1 MEKKITSFIEAN
13 TGVILEYS
21 LTFLYAVVLLL
32 AGWWLIK
39 KATNV
44 FENKLLSNH
53 IDESLKGF
61 LATLIS
67 VILKIVLLM
76 SVIEMVGFKT
86 TSFVALLGSA
96 GLAFGL
102 ALSGT
107 LQNFASGVL
116 ILFQKPFVVGD
127 WVEAQGYLGAVKKIE
142 IFRTILT
149 TYDNKTI
156 VIPNSEL
163 SNSSIT
169 NYSTEPTR
177 LVEWVFGI
185 GYDEDITLAKSVI
198 EKEIFSDQRV
208 KNQNEPF
215 IKISSLGDSSVNIK
229 VRAEVNQIDYW
240 DVLFEYTEKIK
251 LAFDQNKINI
261 PYPQMQIHQ
270 SK

>member
-1 MEKKITSFIEAN
+1 
-13 TGVILEYS
+13 
-21 LTFLYAVVLLL
+21 
-32 AGWWLIK
+32 
-39 KATNV
+39 
-44 FENKLLSNH
+44 
-53 IDESLKGF
+53 
-61 LATLIS
+61 
-67 VILKIVLLM
+67 
-76 SVIEMVGFKT
+76 
-86 TSFVALLGSA
+86 
-96 GLAFGL
+96 
-102 ALSGT
+102 
-107 LQNFASGVL
+107 
-116 ILFQKPFVVGD
+116 
-127 WVEAQGYLGAVKKIE
+127 
-142 IFRTILT
+142 LT

-185 GYDEDITLAKSVI
+185 GYEDDITLAKSVI
-198 EKEIFSDQRV
+198 EEEIFSDQRV